1 MYSRLVLLA
10 VFIATGAAILGYF
23 SLAQSIHSNA
33 IIAPTP
39 NQVLPTI
46 MYTCITH
53 CSPQQNAFMDGYK
66 MGAIHA
72 ISGQLYANNCSKN
85 MHYCS
90 LYQTGYATGWDKY
103 IWVAEHTC
111 YRCV

>member
-1 MYSRLVLLA
+1 VLLA
-10 VFIATGAAILGYF
+10 IFIATGAAILGYF

-33 IIAPTP
+33 IIDHNPTP

-46 MYTCITH
+46 MYNCITH
-53 CSPQQNAFMDGYK
+53 CYPQQNAFMDGYK
-66 MGAIHA
+66 MDAIHA

-90 LYQTGYATGWDKY
+90 LYQTVMPRVGSSGSPNMLVIDVCKSM
-103 IWVAEHTC
+103 I
-111 YRCV
+111 